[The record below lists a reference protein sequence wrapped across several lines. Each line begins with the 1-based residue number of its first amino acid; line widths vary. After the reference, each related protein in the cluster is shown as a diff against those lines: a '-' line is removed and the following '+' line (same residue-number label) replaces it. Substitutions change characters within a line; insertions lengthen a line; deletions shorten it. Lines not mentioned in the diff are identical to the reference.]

1 MDIKA
6 ILDADSMIYASAVNS
21 GNISDAK
28 NKLDAR
34 INESLNDLQ
43 DLGYDIMSLVVCSGS
58 KGNFRKFITSS
69 YKANRKD
76 TELPPLLDELHEY
89 CKSDWY
95 AQWSYGIETDDL
107 VAKIWHE
114 SNENNESPVIVSIDK
129 DYLQFPAMI
138 FNYQNKKLIKLT
150 ELEALKNFYTQMI
163 VGDSADNIRSVK
175 TRKGLCRQV
184 I

>member
-76 TELPPLLDELHEY
+76 TEIPPLLDELH
-89 CKSDWY
+89 
-95 AQWSYGIETDDL
+95 
-107 VAKIWHE
+107 
-114 SNENNESPVIVSIDK
+114 
-129 DYLQFPAMI
+129 
-138 FNYQNKKLIKLT
+138 
-150 ELEALKNFYTQMI
+150 
-163 VGDSADNIRSVK
+163 
-175 TRKGLCRQV
+175 
-184 I
+184 